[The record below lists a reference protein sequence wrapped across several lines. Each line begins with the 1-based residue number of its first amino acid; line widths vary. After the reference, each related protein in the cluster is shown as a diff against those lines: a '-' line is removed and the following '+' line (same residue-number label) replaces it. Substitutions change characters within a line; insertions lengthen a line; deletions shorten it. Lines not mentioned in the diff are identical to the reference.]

1 MMELTETAFQKA
13 LEAAYESGREAGIES
28 ERSRIAR
35 IISDTACDATSS
47 MTPGLL
53 SKAIMVVSRRV
64 FGETYV

>member
-1 MMELTETAFQKA
+1 MELTEAAFQKA
-13 LEAAYESGREAGIES
+13 LEAAYESGREAGVES

-35 IISDTACDATSS
+35 IISDTACDASLS